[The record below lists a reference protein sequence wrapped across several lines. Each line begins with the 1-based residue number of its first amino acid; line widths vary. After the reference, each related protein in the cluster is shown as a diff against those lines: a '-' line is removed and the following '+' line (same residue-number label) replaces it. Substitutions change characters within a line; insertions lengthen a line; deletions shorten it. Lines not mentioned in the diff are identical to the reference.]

1 MKNCISALA
10 LFLSFAAAAQSPSI
24 QQAEATAKADHKLIL
39 VTFSG
44 SDWCI
49 PCIRMEKE
57 VFEQDAFKKYAAE
70 HLVVLNA
77 DFPRLKKHQLPADQ
91 QKQNEALAE
100 AYNKKGSF
108 PLTVLLDADGHVL
121 KEWEG
126 VAADS
131 PENFIAQIE
140 TVPYAR

>member
-1 MKNCISALA
+1 MKQTIVLA
-10 LFLSFAAAAQSPSI
+10 FLFLSIAAVAQTPAI
-24 QQAEATAKADHKLIL
+24 QQAEATAKASNKMIL

-57 VFEQDAFKKYAAE
+57 VFEKEAFQKYAAD

-91 QKQNEALAE
+91 QKQNNALAE
-100 AYNKKGSF
+100 AYNK
-108 PLTVLLDADGHVL
+108 
-121 KEWEG
+121 
-126 VAADS
+126 
-131 PENFIAQIE
+131 
-140 TVPYAR
+140 